1 MNVELQNKIILLSV
15 LFFIIITYF
24 VKTKEL
30 QIKHSLLWYCA
41 SVLLIFVAVSP
52 DVLYFVSV
60 WFGIVEVTNLIYF
73 IIIGF
78 LLLIVFYNNIAISKQ
93 QENITLLTQ
102 EISVLKSALENKT
115 GEYTSVNHID
125 DTCDITYT
133 DVNITE

>member
-1 MNVELQNKIILLSV
+1 MNVELQSKIILLSL
-15 LFFIIITYF
+15 LFFFIITYF

-30 QIKHSLLWYCA
+30 QIKHSLLWYFA

-52 DVLYFVSV
+52 DVLYFVSI

-93 QENITLLTQ
+93 QESITLLTQ
-102 EISVLKSALENKT
+102 EISILKSELEQKT
-115 GEYTSVNHID
+115 VVCNSVNQIGNIGD
-125 DTCDITYT
+125 MPSDETDTTM
-133 DVNITE
+133 